1 MGLHWRSPFVV
12 LLIVDDQ
19 RDGWVDD
26 QTHRSLQSA
35 KFTDGLMSALE
46 SVITEWF
53 RNRDN
58 FTTFARAAAFW
69 ICLYVLFS
77 AELPFSIDHTASR
90 EVGLV
95 RAFLLLGAL
104 QASCSWLASLAR
116 MTYHAFMRPL
126 HLWREAANPMQE
138 FLNLLQNLAFDAD
151 RIHKKTDSEKRDAS
165 GEMARNYERVVGLL
179 SDLGIDH
186 PNQEWDLW
194 INGLPILIGLSTH
207 GTRATLK
214 EARMRQGK
222 WLGLDLVSDL
232 ASCVTGTGDS

>member
-1 MGLHWRSPFVV
+1 MCGAMSRPIKTS
-12 LLIVDDQ
+12 Q
-19 RDGWVDD
+19 A
-26 QTHRSLQSA
+26 A
-35 KFTDGLMSALE
+35 KSTTGLMSAFE
-46 SVITEWF
+46 TIITEWS

-77 AELPFSIDHTASR
+77 GELAFSINDTSSR
-90 EVGLV
+90 EVDVV

-116 MTYHAFMRPL
+116 MAYHAYMRPL
-126 HLWREAANPMQE
+126 YLWREAAGPMQE

-165 GEMARNYERVVGLL
+165 GDMARNYERVVGLL
-179 SDLGIDH
+179 NDLKIDH
-186 PNQEWDLW
+186 PNQEWDFW
-194 INGLPILIGLSTH
+194 ISGLPILIGLSTH

-214 EARMRQGK
+214 EARMREGK
-222 WLGLDLVSDL
+222 WLGMDLVSDL
-232 ASCVTGTGDS
+232 AACITGTGEDEYSGKG